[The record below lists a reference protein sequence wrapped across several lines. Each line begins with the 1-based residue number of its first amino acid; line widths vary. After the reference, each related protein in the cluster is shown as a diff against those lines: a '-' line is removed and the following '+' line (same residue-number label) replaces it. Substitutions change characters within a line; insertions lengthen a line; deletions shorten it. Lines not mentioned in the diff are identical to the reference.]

1 MCWIWIL
8 KLANR
13 FLCSTDDKA
22 KEICPNISQV
32 ETKTT
37 DMVTESIAMYY
48 VASYEK

>member
-1 MCWIWIL
+1 MCWISIL

-22 KEICPNISQV
+22 KEIWQNMSQV
-32 ETKTT
+32 ETKST
-37 DMVTESIAMYY
+37 DSQSIAMYY

>member
-1 MCWIWIL
+1 ML

-22 KEICPNISQV
+22 KEIWPNMSQV

-37 DMVTESIAMYY
+37 DIVDCC
-48 VASYEK
+48 VLRRQL